1 MGEMGGS
8 ATVRSLPRSAK
19 WYLIATLVNMIG
31 NGMLFGFLFI
41 YFTDVVHFSSTWT
54 GVLLSVQALT
64 GIAVMS
70 VGGWIVDHI
79 GAKRALQ
86 ISVLYSALVFGL
98 FTWATTKPIALVV
111 CVLTGI
117 GQGMMTPAQQAFASV
132 VVPKSQRPTMSSW
145 QRIVLNVGA
154 GIGIAAAG
162 FFVKV
167 NRPGTFTLLF
177 FLNVASFVG
186 YVIIISV
193 VHPVAADEH
202 SELVGSYLD
211 VLRDKFFVRLLPLDL
226 ATGVMFGMVFLVM
239 PTTYLTRLGASE
251 KTVGLVTV
259 SGTVAVIVTQ
269 LGIARFIRGRARL
282 LALGAMFAMFFFA
295 FGFGLLASGQS
306 VLMAALFVSI
316 AQCVGG
322 LGESIMGP
330 TRGPLTADLAPPHL
344 LGRYFGL
351 QSMMF
356 TGGFGLSAGISG
368 ALLDVSLRGTWI
380 VGASLAAAAG
390 AWSVRIDRLVPQH
403 ARISP

>member
-1 MGEMGGS
+1 MVNQPTV
-8 ATVRSLPRSAK
+8 TVRSLPRSAK

-54 GVLLSVQALT
+54 GVFLSVQALT

-86 ISVLYSALVFGL
+86 ISVLYSAIVFGL
-98 FTWATTKPIALVV
+98 FTWATTIPIAIVV
-111 CVLTGI
+111 CILTGI
-117 GQGMMTPAQQAFASV
+117 GQGLMTPGQQAFASI

-145 QRIVLNVGA
+145 LRIVLNIGA
-154 GIGIAAAG
+154 GIGIAVAG
-162 FFVKV
+162 LFVKV
-167 NRPGTFTLLF
+167 NQPATFTVLF
-177 FLNVASFVG
+177 FLNVATFVG

-193 VHPVAADEH
+193 VHPIAADEH

-211 VLRDKFFVRLLPLDL
+211 VIRDKFFVRLLPLDL

-239 PTTYLTRLGASE
+239 PTTYLKRLGASE
-251 KTVGLVTV
+251 VVVGLVAM
-259 SGTVAVIVTQ
+259 SGTVAVILTQ
-269 LGIARFIRGRARL
+269 LGIARFIKGRARL
-282 LALGAMFAMFFFA
+282 LALGAMFGMFLLA
-295 FGFGLLASGQS
+295 FGFGSLASGRS
-306 VLMAALFVSI
+306 VVIAAWFITV

-322 LGESIMGP
+322 LGEAIMGP
-330 TRGPLTADLAPPHL
+330 TRGPLTADLAPAHM

-356 TGGFGLSAGISG
+356 TGGFGLSAGIAG
-368 ALLDVSLRGTWI
+368 ALLDFSLSGTWI
-380 VGASLAAAAG
+380 AGATFAALAG
-390 AWSVRIDRLVPQH
+390 AWAIRLDRLVPQH